1 LRQFNDGGDQD
12 DTRALFKQ
20 DMSEPQPTQN
30 IKDRAVEIL
39 KGWKIDPV
47 IFDISCKQLEI
58 IRSHSYQ
65 GLENHA
71 ETLRRFFISTAGDVR
86 VLLAA
91 FALRLAELRHSKVS
105 QDIALETIEVYAP
118 LANRLGMGV
127 VKAEFESLTFPIA
140 YPKEYAATRALMQ
153 ETEKLS
159 RIRLE
164 KVYRSLR
171 KYFAKEGIPI
181 LGSDY
186 RLKNIYSLYKKL
198 KRPDKNMDI
207 DKIHDLLALRLITD
221 TTENCYRILGLIH
234 AKWKPVPGKIK
245 DYINNPKPNGYRS
258 LHTTIYTGDTPRPT
272 HSEVAGGAGG
282 GTAEI
287 QIRTTWMHAEA
298 EYGITSH
305 VAYDEGGKERGGGKW
320 PKNLDWVRELVTQ
333 AKDAKNKNTFN
344 EALRLDFFRDRIFVF
359 TPMGD
364 VIELPDGATPLDFAY
379 AIHSDLG
386 DHAHAVSING
396 KYATLDKKLHAGET
410 VLIET
415 SKKAH
420 PTSKWLE
427 MTTTVNARKR
437 IRAYLD
443 KQKKTK

>member
-1 LRQFNDGGDQD
+1 
-12 DTRALFKQ
+12 
-20 DMSEPQPTQN
+20 MPESQPTQ
-30 IKDRAVEIL
+30 IVKERAVEIL
-39 KGWKIDPV
+39 KGWRVDPS
-47 IFDISCKQLEI
+47 IFDISNKQLEI

-65 GLENHA
+65 GLDNHS

-91 FALRLAELRHSKVS
+91 FAMRLAELRHTKVS
-105 QDIALETIEVYAP
+105 QPIALETIDVYAP
-118 LANRLGMGV
+118 LANRLGMGQ
-127 VKAEFESLTFPIA
+127 VKAEFETLSFPIA

-153 ETEKLS
+153 ETEKIS

-171 KYFAKEGIPI
+171 KYFAKENIPI
-181 LGSDY
+181 LASDY

-234 AKWKPVPGKIK
+234 AKWKPVPGKVK

-258 LHTTIYTGDTPRPT
+258 LHTTIYTGDPPKRPKF
-272 HSEVAGGAGG
+272 EAGG

-305 VAYDEGGKERGGGKW
+305 VAYDESGKERTGGKW
-320 PKNLDWVRELVTQ
+320 PKKLAWVRELVTQ
-333 AKDAKNKNTFN
+333 AKDARNKNAFN
-344 EALRLDFFRDRIFVF
+344 EALKLDFFRDRIFVF

-386 DHAHAVSING
+386 DHAHAAMINE
-396 KYATLDKKLHAGET
+396 KYSSLDKKLHAGET

-415 SKKAH
+415 NDKAH
-420 PTSKWLE
+420 PTAKWLDLA
-427 MTTTVNARKR
+427 TTVNARKR
-437 IRAYLD
+437 IRAYLE
-443 KQKKTK
+443 KHKKKV